1 MTSLRQRTLW
11 RVVVLLIA
19 GTSLLAYYNYRDSS
33 HEIAEV
39 TACIDE
45 GLTEST
51 TMPLQDTLEVMRV
64 LETCLRQSGIYHHEA
79 HVELS

>member
-1 MTSLRQRTLW
+1 M
-11 RVVVLLIA
+11 
-19 GTSLLAYYNYRDSS
+19 
-33 HEIAEV
+33 

-45 GLTEST
+45 GLNEST